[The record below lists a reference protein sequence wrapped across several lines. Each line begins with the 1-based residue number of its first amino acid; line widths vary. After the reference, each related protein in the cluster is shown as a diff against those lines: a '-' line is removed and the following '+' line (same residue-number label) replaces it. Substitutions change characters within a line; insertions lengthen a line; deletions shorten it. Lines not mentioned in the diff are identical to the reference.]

1 MMSEEKLYK
10 LLDEL
15 SKRPTTS
22 LALNVMELT
31 EETLEKD
38 KEIERLNNI
47 IKKAVKYIGEYKDY
61 CDEEVCDCTPEY
73 FEDLLNILNGRSD
86 E

>member
-31 EETLEKD
+31 EETLEN
-38 KEIERLNNI
+38 ENTT
-47 IKKAVKYIGEYKDY
+47 
-61 CDEEVCDCTPEY
+61 EENTENLPP
-73 FEDLLNILNGRSD
+73 ISSGT
-86 E
+86 